1 MDKLR
6 KNKLTHCS
14 IQTQTGE
21 FNKNISK
28 NRMPSYKDLNLRIG
42 TSSFYFN
49 NLNNG
54 NRTTNQ
60 LRGKKVMKKK
70 EYDLYN
76 EYINKTI
83 SRKKKCNI
91 IKSQSISHEKGQ
103 IILSFS
109 GRKSINRRVFNEF
122 DLNKKHMTLISRKL
136 LKNNI
141 TYLNNNL
148 NKKKYKLPL
157 FNIKKLLNINNN
169 NDLSYEC
176 NNIFDNGQ
184 KNIYEEIKTDNNI
197 NTINSNEKKFKENFP
212 TISSHNN
219 LFTTPN
225 IRKDKSNKLF
235 NDYLKIN
242 LSYINRFKN
251 NFDIHKKLYGCA
263 SYENNKFFKKFNK
276 INYKNDNG
284 IKEINSIRNNI
295 KLLLYN
301 YNKKKAN
308 NNISKNY

>member
-28 NRMPSYKDLNLRIG
+28 NRMPSYQDLNLRVG